1 MLHLSLNFHV
11 DLEETSDKGIE
22 EVEKANES
30 DESDDAPQEGKK
42 VFIWSQDA
50 KNLGKRVRKINSF
63 H

>member
-11 DLEETSDKGIE
+11 DLEEDETSDKGIE

-50 KNLGKRVRKINSF
+50 KT
-63 H
+63 